1 MPAYVIADVEV
12 LDREAIKEYQKRVPE
27 TLAPF
32 GGRFLVRGGACET
45 LEGDWQPQRV
55 VVIEFPDAASAKAWY
70 NSPAYREVLPIRWR
84 YSRARFLFIAEGV

>member
-1 MPAYVIADVEV
+1 MAAYVIADVEV

-55 VVIEFPDAASAKAWY
+55 VVIEFPDADSAKAWY
-70 NSPAYREVLPIRWR
+70 NSPAYQEMLPIRWR
-84 YSRARFLFIAEGV
+84 HSRARFLFIAEGV